1 MKILT
6 RGLTGSVNSV
16 MLQGHGYTVSIL
28 RAGRSAAS
36 RALRDLTETFK
47 ISAMLVSH
55 NSSEIFKP
63 IAQNIR
69 KTFGQNDIV
78 IRRAIPKSI
87 EHRKSKDIEVIA
99 KTVKIRNKKN
109 VKH

>member
-6 RGLTGSVNSV
+6 RGLTGSAHSV
-16 MLQGHGYTVSIL
+16 MLQGHGYAVSIL

-36 RALRDLTETFK
+36 RALKDLTETFK
-47 ISAMLVSH
+47 ISAMLISH
-55 NSSEIFKP
+55 NSSDIFKP

-78 IRRAIPKSI
+78 IRRAMPKSMNI
-87 EHRKSKDIEVIA
+87 ENQ
-99 KTVKIRNKKN
+99 KI
-109 VKH
+109 